1 MPRRI
6 RPPSAKR
13 LFRFVRRSPN
23 DVRDDVQEEFAFH
36 LEMRVDD
43 LVAQGL
49 TASEAR
55 AQALREFGNQ
65 TAGADACVREG
76 TTVERQRTLTRLAD
90 ELWQD
95 ASFGAR
101 LLRHSPGF
109 ATVAILT
116 LAVAIGG
123 NTAIF
128 SVVNALALKPLPV
141 RAPEEVVRIYPGES
155 RTSWLNY
162 QDLARQSTAFSEIA
176 AHTGTTRALTLDDT
190 TASMAGE
197 TTTSNYFTMLG
208 VPAVLGRPY
217 FPSDARADV
226 IVLAERTWRTRF
238 GSDPAIV
245 GRTML
250 VAGRSF
256 EVIGVMPRGFRG
268 ARAPGFVS
276 EFWVPIDPSQS
287 RRLLEDRGR
296 NAFEI
301 VARLAPGVSAEQAQA
316 ATVVVGKRLATEYP
330 EAASRLGLSEVFR
343 IDGVAAFRGFTKTL
357 APLFAFVG
365 LMTIVAGLVLL
376 VGCANIA
383 GLLLGRG
390 AARRRE
396 IGVRLAL
403 GAGRGRLIRQL
414 LTESLLLALVGG
426 IVGGVLALWL
436 GGSINLLV
444 SRLPVPIEFDLTL
457 DRRMF
462 VYTLALSL
470 LTAVLCGL
478 APARSATRMT
488 VVPALKLAV
497 GEHDTRPE
505 RQRLRHWLVV
515 GQVALSCA
523 LLLWAGLF
531 ARSLSNAHQVDL
543 GFDPA
548 GIVLAHL
555 HFDDDVTRSGAI
567 VPQLAELQT
576 RISGLPGVQAQGLGK
591 IVPLAFRGREEMT
604 MRTETDPVDQR
615 GRWVLVNRVSPAW
628 FRTLRIPL
636 RAGRDFSGAD
646 GVGAPRVVVVNETL
660 ARQFWNGSALGK
672 RLDGAEVVGVVQDS
686 KYWTL
691 GEVSR
696 PTVYTA
702 YLQRPEAEV
711 TVFVHTSDV
720 AGTAKGLRTEIARL
734 YPTMVIDVQPMADAV
749 GAALVPAQVG
759 AAATG
764 AFGALGAL
772 LAMMGIYGLVA
783 FTVAQRTREIGIRK
797 AVGAT
802 TSEIVRLVTF
812 GTAVPVAIGLVLGL
826 GAGALGAFALGG
838 FIVGVSPADPL
849 TLTATTVLV
858 LGTTLAA
865 STLPA
870 LRAASVDPL
879 KALKAE

>member
-1 MPRRI
+1 MSSCWRSEPGAPALGAI
-6 RPPSAKR
+6 R
-13 LFRFVRRSPN
+13 
-23 DVRDDVQEEFAFH
+23 
-36 LEMRVDD
+36 
-43 LVAQGL
+43 
-49 TASEAR
+49 
-55 AQALREFGNQ
+55 
-65 TAGADACVREG
+65 
-76 TTVERQRTLTRLAD
+76 
-90 ELWQD
+90 
-95 ASFGAR
+95 
-101 LLRHSPGF
+101 
-109 ATVAILT
+109 
-116 LAVAIGG
+116 
-123 NTAIF
+123 
-128 SVVNALALKPLPV
+128 SV
-141 RAPEEVVRIYPGES
+141 
-155 RTSWLNY
+155 
-162 QDLARQSTAFSEIA
+162 
-176 AHTGTTRALTLDDT
+176 
-190 TASMAGE
+190 
-197 TTTSNYFTMLG
+197 
-208 VPAVLGRPY
+208 
-217 FPSDARADV
+217 
-226 IVLAERTWRTRF
+226 
-238 GSDPAIV
+238 V
-245 GRTML
+245 GRTIL
-250 VAGRSF
+250 VSGRSF

-276 EFWVPIDPSQS
+276 EFWVPIEPSQS
-287 RRLLEDRGR
+287 RRMLEDRGR
-296 NAFEI
+296 NTFEI
-301 VARLAPGVSAEQAQA
+301 VARLGPGVSAGQAHA
-316 ATVVVGKRLATEYP
+316 ATLIVGKRLAAEYP
-330 EAASRLGLSEVFR
+330 EAASRLALSEVFR
-343 IDGVAAFRGFTKTL
+343 IDGIAAFRGFTRTL

-414 LTESLLLALVGG
+414 LTESLLLALVGA
-426 IVGGVLALWL
+426 IVGGRPRPLARGLDQPPCQPA
-436 GGSINLLV
+436 S
-444 SRLPVPIEFDLTL
+444 VPIEFDLTL

-478 APARSATRMT
+478 APARSATRMS

-505 RQRLRHWLVV
+505 RQRMRHWLVV

-555 HFDDDVTRSGAI
+555 QFDDEVTRSGADRAA
-567 VPQLAELQT
+567 VGGTADTHQRAP
-576 RISGLPGVQAQGLGK
+576 RRSDSGTGK
-591 IVPLAFRGREEMT
+591 IVPLAFRGREEMP
-604 MRTETDPVDQR
+604 MRTETDPLDQR
-615 GRWVLVNRVSPAW
+615 GRTVLVNRVSPEW
-628 FRTLRIPL
+628 FQTLRIPL
-636 RAGRDFSGAD
+636 RAGRDFSGGD

-702 YLQRPEAEV
+702 YHQRPEAEV

-720 AGTAKGLRTEIARL
+720 AGTAKGVRAEIARL
-734 YPTMVIDVQPMADAV
+734 YPTMVIDVQPMTDAV

-759 AAATG
+759 AAATIG
-764 AFGALGAL
+764 FGALGAL

-849 TLTATTVLV
+849 TLAATTVLV

-865 STLPA
+865 STVPA
-870 LRAASVDPL
+870 LRAARVDPL
-879 KALKAE
+879 SALKTE

>member
-6 RPPSAKR
+6 RPPSARR

-49 TASEAR
+49 TAVEAR

-123 NTAIF
+123 NTAMF

-141 RAPEEVVRIYPGES
+141 RAPEEVVRIYTGES

-162 QDLARQSTAFSEIA
+162 QDIVGQSTVFTDIA

-190 TASMAGE
+190 TTSMAGE

-217 FPSDARADV
+217 FPSDARVDV

-238 GSDPAIV
+238 GSDPSIV
-245 GRTML
+245 GRTIL

-287 RRLLEDRGR
+287 RRTLEDRDR
-296 NAFEI
+296 NTFEI
-301 VARLAPGVSAEQAQA
+301 VARLGPGVSAEQAQA
-316 ATVVVGKRLATEYP
+316 ATLVVGKRLAAEYP
-330 EAASRLGLSEVFR
+330 EAAARLALSEVFR
-343 IDGVAAFRGFTKTL
+343 IDGIGGFRGMTKTL

-414 LTESLLLALVGG
+414 LTESLLLALLGG

-488 VVPALKLAV
+488 VVPALKLAW
-497 GEHDTRPE
+497 RA
-505 RQRLRHWLVV
+505 RHQARASAHASLARGRTGGLVV
-515 GQVALSCA
+515 RAPPLGRPLRSQPLERSPGRPRIRSGWRSC
-523 LLLWAGLF
+523 W
-531 ARSLSNAHQVDL
+531 RICISTTKRHD
-543 GFDPA
+543 
-548 GIVLAHL
+548 
-555 HFDDDVTRSGAI
+555 SGAI

-576 RISGLPGVQAQGLGK
+576 RISGLHGVQAQGLGEDRSAC
-591 IVPLAFRGREEMT
+591 VQGPRRNADAHG
-604 MRTETDPVDQR
+604 
-615 GRWVLVNRVSPAW
+615 NRPTGPAW
-628 FRTLRIPL
+628 PNGARQSRQP
-636 RAGRDFSGAD
+636 RVVSDVADSAAGRTGFRRGAD
-646 GVGAPRVVVVNETL
+646 SVGAPRVVLVNETL
-660 ARQFWNGSALGK
+660 ARQFWNGNALG
-672 RLDGAEVVGVVQDS
+672 Q
-686 KYWTL
+686 
-691 GEVSR
+691 
-696 PTVYTA
+696 TA
-702 YLQRPEAEV
+702 RR
-711 TVFVHTSDV
+711 
-720 AGTAKGLRTEIARL
+720 G
-734 YPTMVIDVQPMADAV
+734 
-749 GAALVPAQVG
+749 
-759 AAATG
+759 
-764 AFGALGAL
+764 
-772 LAMMGIYGLVA
+772 
-783 FTVAQRTREIGIRK
+783 
-797 AVGAT
+797 
-802 TSEIVRLVTF
+802 
-812 GTAVPVAIGLVLGL
+812 
-826 GAGALGAFALGG
+826 
-838 FIVGVSPADPL
+838 
-849 TLTATTVLV
+849 
-858 LGTTLAA
+858 
-865 STLPA
+865 
-870 LRAASVDPL
+870 
-879 KALKAE
+879 